1 MDKKD
6 VYDMWENSI
15 GGFAPTNSV
24 SGGAIAGLPPDEP
37 PVRKKKK
44 YDGRRKDVREFVS
57 KLLER
62 RKKREDKKSR
72 KSCCNSCA
80 TSLEEELIAL
90 QESGGKVIDQLK
102 KIAMAGGT
110 GVVRFDDGSK
120 QPVEPAEAGKIV
132 NLYQNLNASNRVK
145 MIKSINSSTNAYE
158 KVKAFAQSRT

>member
-6 VYDMWENSI
+6 VYSMWEDSI
-15 GGFAPTNSV
+15 GATPTNNA

-37 PVRKKKK
+37 PIRKKKK
-44 YDGRRKDVREFVS
+44 YDGRRKDVREFVA
-57 KLLER
+57 KLLKR
-62 RKKREDKKSR
+62 RQQRIEQKFKNQSK
-72 KSCCNSCA
+72 
-80 TSLEEELIAL
+80 SLEEELEAL

-110 GVVRFDDGSK
+110 GTVQFDDGSK

-145 MIKSINSSTNAYE
+145 MITSINSSTNAYE

>member
-6 VYDMWENSI
+6 VYSMWEDSI
-15 GGFAPTNSV
+15 GVASTNSA

-37 PVRKKKK
+37 PIRKKKK
-44 YDGRRKDVREFVS
+44 YDGRRKDVREFVA
-57 KLLER
+57 KLLKR
-62 RKKREDKKSR
+62 RQKREEKKF
-72 KSCCNSCA
+72 KNQ
-80 TSLEEELIAL
+80 TKSLEEELQAL

-110 GVVRFDDGSK
+110 GTVQFDDGSK
-120 QPVEPAEAGKIV
+120 QPVEPSEAGKIV

>member
-6 VYDMWENSI
+6 VYSMWEDAI
-15 GGFAPTNSV
+15 AAGAPTNSA

-37 PVRKKKK
+37 PIRKKKK
-44 YDGRRKDVREFVS
+44 YDGRRKDVREFVA
-57 KLLER
+57 KLLKR
-62 RKKREDKKSR
+62 RQQRLEQKLKNQSK
-72 KSCCNSCA
+72 
-80 TSLEEELIAL
+80 SLEEELEAL

-110 GVVRFDDGSK
+110 GTVQFDDGSK

-145 MIKSINSSTNAYE
+145 MITSINSSTNAYE

>member
-6 VYDMWENSI
+6 VYSMWEDSI
-15 GGFAPTNSV
+15 GVAPTNSA

-37 PVRKKKK
+37 PIRKKKK
-44 YDGRRKDVREFVS
+44 YDGRRKDVREFVA
-57 KLLER
+57 KLLKR
-62 RKKREDKKSR
+62 RQKREEKKF
-72 KSCCNSCA
+72 KNQ
-80 TSLEEELIAL
+80 TKSLEEELQAL

-102 KIAMAGGT
+102 KIAMGGGT
-110 GVVRFDDGSK
+110 GTVQFDDGSK
-120 QPVEPAEAGKIV
+120 QPVEPSEAGKIV